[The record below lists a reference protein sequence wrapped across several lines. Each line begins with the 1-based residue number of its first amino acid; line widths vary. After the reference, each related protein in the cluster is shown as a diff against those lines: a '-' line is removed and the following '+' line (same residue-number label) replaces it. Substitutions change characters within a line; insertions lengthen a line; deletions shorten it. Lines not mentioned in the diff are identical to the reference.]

1 MSTGLSVI
9 ADIAR
14 WTSHLCRKRKSPY
27 DPGRCR
33 WSIAPG
39 SDRRGYR
46 IGIAHEHLA
55 VREHDIVI
63 AAGLGRNGVG
73 QRLADRAVFGIDDA
87 QRRIAVLVLQRPD
100 LAGNRIEL
108 QTIDIAVDLIGMVD
122 FAGVI
127 IFDDGAVTD
136 KPVESAP
143 LVWATQISPF
153 ASVME
158 SGAELPVGA
167 TANVEI

>member
-1 MSTGLSVI
+1 MIRVVAAGQLHQGRI
-9 ADIAR
+9 A
-14 WTSHLCRKRKSPY
+14 
-27 DPGRCR
+27 GV
-33 WSIAPG
+33 
-39 SDRRGYR
+39 YR

-108 QTIDIAVDLIGMVD
+108 QTIDIAADLIGM
-122 FAGVI
+122 GVI
-127 IFDDGAVTD
+127 IFDDGAVTRQWSRRRWYRL
-136 KPVESAP
+136 PRCRR
-143 LVWATQISPF
+143 SP
-153 ASVME
+153 A
-158 SGAELPVGA
+158 
-167 TANVEI
+167 